1 MKMGQRHQ
9 IYVAFKDYGARLL
22 KASNDNRPLTKAD
35 KSPVKI
41 IGVHHQWLFG
51 QTAAKQAMRMMQ
63 LVDNRSIKNYADQD
77 YSNPFWNAERAMR
90 TLKAIYTMI
99 PEDGYFTNVHELD
112 VECKNPLLGDNNDGI
127 TIFDFTDFSAPKYC
141 FMGINDRPFESEST
155 AGVSFMPYS
164 AKMYESFY
172 YPDTDTAKWKARMT
186 TKAQIREIMVEK
198 RKIAALSYK
207 FIKNVLTSDRVKA
220 IFPAMFANKATFA
233 NCQSV

>member
-1 MKMGQRHQ
+1 MGQRHQ
-9 IYVAFKDYGARLL
+9 IYVAFKDYGARTT
-22 KASNDNRPLTKAD
+22 AFGMPSPNF
-35 KSPVKI
+35 PVKI

-63 LVDNRSIKNYADQD
+63 FVTGNRSIKSYADQN
-77 YSNPFWNAERAMR
+77 YCNPFWSAATAKD

-99 PEDGYFTNVHELD
+99 PEDGYYSNVHEL
-112 VECKNPLLGDNNDGI
+112 VGGESRNPLLGDNNDGI
-127 TIFDFTDFSAPKYC
+127 TIFDFTDFTAPKYC
-141 FMGINDRPFESEST
+141 FMGLGDSGHSFGASED
-155 AGVSFMPYS
+155 AGVSWLPYS
-164 AKMYESFY
+164 AAKYESLY
-172 YPDTDTAKWKARMT
+172 YPDTDTAKWKARMNKT
-186 TKAQIREIMVEK
+186 QIREVMVEK